1 MEERPDLS
9 LMHLE
14 ADLIIIHWI
23 HLAET
28 GKKDHQRYGRRHVFI
43 LLVHLYAEKRLSCS
57 LMMLAINYVY
67 HRIDGDIFSNL
78 LSVDGLLR
86 SKVLS

>member
-1 MEERPDLS
+1 MAERPDLS

-14 ADLIIIHWI
+14 ADLIIIQWV

-43 LLVHLYAEKRLSCS
+43 LLAHLYAEKQLSCS
-57 LMMLAINYVY
+57 
-67 HRIDGDIFSNL
+67 
-78 LSVDGLLR
+78 
-86 SKVLS
+86 